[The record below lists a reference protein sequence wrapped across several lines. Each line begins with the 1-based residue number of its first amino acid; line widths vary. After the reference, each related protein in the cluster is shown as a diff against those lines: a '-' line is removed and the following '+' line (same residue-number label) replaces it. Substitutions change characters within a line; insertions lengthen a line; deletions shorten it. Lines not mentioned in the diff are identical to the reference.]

1 MRVDITTSTPFT
13 PYNNCTLS
21 TLNYVRNILL
31 DREILNIITG
41 SVRGA
46 CRPSAGGTRPRPC
59 SSRRRWSRG
68 RGPRCRPWSGSC
80 RPAERWR
87 TVPSH
92 CPAVQMVRRWSI
104 STHVLRWNL
113 DSPSSGSWLWS
124 SRRPRRTGRC
134 RAWGPRQGSC
144 RTELVRGTGPQGRRE
159 PEPEHNNSCIPLS
172 RSCRRLALNMIIV
185 MQCCDWGLRGE
196 LLHFILM
203 IQSSRGRSESTANRL
218 QGLQSQQ
225 RSRHQP
231 DLATLTFS
239 PSHLLLL
246 LAEHDG
252 DQCQACPRVVQTNP
266 PSCDSLICWE
276 WRALEI
282 IWENIRAVDQR
293 KVRPHR

>member
-31 DREILNIITG
+31 DREISNIITG

-68 RGPRCRPWSGSC
+68 RGRRCRPWSGSS
-80 RPAERWR
+80 RPAERSR
-87 TVPSH
+87 TDPSH
-92 CPAVQMVRRWSI
+92 CPAVNMVRRRSL
-104 STHVLRWNL
+104 STHVLRWHP

-124 SRRPRRTGRC
+124 SRRPRRTGRR
-134 RAWGPRQGSC
+134 RASGPPLGSC
-144 RTELVRGTGPQGRRE
+144 RTELVRGPGPPGQRE
-159 PEPEHNNSCIPLS
+159 PEPEHNSWIPLY

-196 LLHFILM
+196 LQHFIPM
-203 IQSSRGRSESTANRL
+203 IQSCRGRSESTANRL

-225 RSRHQP
+225 RSPHQSVLVTFP
-231 DLATLTFS
+231 FS

-246 LAEHDG
+246 LAKHDG
-252 DQCQACPRVVQTNP
+252 DECQACPRVVHTDL

-276 WRALEI
+276 RLW
-282 IWENIRAVDQR
+282 
-293 KVRPHR
+293 K